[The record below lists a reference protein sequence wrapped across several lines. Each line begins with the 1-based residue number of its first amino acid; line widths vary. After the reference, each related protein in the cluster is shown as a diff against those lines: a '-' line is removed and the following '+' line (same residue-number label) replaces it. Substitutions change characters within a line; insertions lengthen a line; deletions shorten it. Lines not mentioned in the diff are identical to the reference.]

1 VSKDA
6 SFEPVIVDAPVAE
19 AAHEETVS
27 IGQRVSRLRHG
38 LGLSIRGLA
47 EKAGISASVI
57 SQIERDKTEPSI
69 STLKRLAAALGT
81 EMTYFFTAPTRQN
94 GRVIRAGQRQ
104 TIVIGAS
111 NGGER
116 SSVKAGGVYFELAS
130 PSDSDQLEVI
140 YGSYDPGAHTGDEPY
155 VHEGEEWGMVLSGR
169 FRITLGDENHF
180 LDPGDSIWFR
190 SHVPHH
196 IENVAGG
203 VSKYIWVNT
212 PKSF

>member
-1 VSKDA
+1 MKKESPG
-6 SFEPVIVDAPVAE
+6 EPVVVDAPVGDHALD
-19 AAHEETVS
+19 EENIP
-27 IGQRVSRLRHG
+27 IGERLATLRRG

-81 EMTYFFTAPTRQN
+81 EITYFFTVPTRQN
-94 GRVIRAGQRQ
+94 GHVIRASQRQ

-111 NGGER
+111 SGER

-130 PSDSDQLEVI
+130 PAESDQLEVI
-140 YGSYDPGAHTGDEPY
+140 MGSYDPGAHTGDEPY
-155 VHEGEEWGMVLSGR
+155 VHEGEEWGMVMSGR
-169 FRITLGDENHF
+169 FKITLGDEIHF

-190 SHVPHH
+190 SHIPHH
-196 IENVAGG
+196 IENVSTG
-203 VSKYIWVNT
+203 VSEYVWVNT